1 MDEPAAVVRL
11 RRVGRRFAPVAV
23 VLLVLAALLRVA
35 GVEAVLASLAELRA
49 RDAAVLVVA
58 GVLPLVFWGLEL
70 RLVLAGMDVPV
81 GTARAVG
88 LFVASGFLNNVT
100 PFGEVGGDPP
110 SGLLIAG
117 VCRVPFER
125 GLAAIAS
132 VNAVNRVAVLALGA
146 AGVAWLGPDVGR
158 IGVGWAL
165 VEVFA
170 VWAVLFGVLLAAWV
184 YREAIVATA
193 GPPLAAAV
201 VRVGRRLP
209 FVAAPTQSSV
219 EARIEGFVVAI
230 ERLAAEPRRLLVA
243 LLLGGAGHL
252 AVAATLWL
260 SLAALGVRTPVADLL
275 VVIPLAKLSGLSP
288 TPGGAGSAEVLLAG
302 LLVGVAGVP
311 TATAAAAAL
320 VYRAAAFWV
329 PTAIGGIATAWFVG
343 RIAVE

>member
-1 MDEPAAVVRL
+1 MVESATDRP
-11 RRVGRRFAPVAV
+11 RRVGRRLVAAAV

-49 RDAAVLVVA
+49 RDAAVVAVA
-58 GVLPLVFWGLEL
+58 GLVPFAFWGVEL
-70 RLVLAGMDVPV
+70 RVVLAGMDVPV

-110 SGLLIAG
+110 SGLLVAG
-117 VCRVPFER
+117 VCRIPFER

-132 VNAVNRVAVLALGA
+132 VNAINRVAVLALGVVGA
-146 AGVAWLGPDVGR
+146 AWLGA
-158 IGVGWAL
+158 GVGTTGAGLAL
-165 VEVFA
+165 LEVVA
-170 VWAVLFGVLLAAWV
+170 VWTAVFGGLIAAWV
-184 YREAIVATA
+184 YREAVLATF

-201 VRVGRRLP
+201 AWVGRRLP
-209 FVAAPTQSSV
+209 YVDAPTESVVEERIRGFVA
-219 EARIEGFVVAI
+219 AI
-230 ERLAAEPRRLLVA
+230 ERLAAEPRRLLAA

-252 AVAATLWL
+252 AVVATLWL
-260 SLAALGVRTPVADLL
+260 SLAALGVRTPIADVL

-311 TATAAAAAL
+311 AATAAAAAL

-329 PTAIGGIATAWFVG
+329 PTAIGGIATAWFLG
-343 RIAVE
+343 RIAAE